1 MRESLLDIVTRLNDL
16 NGEDLADAV
25 TQTDDVQWC
34 LSELRDIL
42 GIIGD
47 MSVDHLREM
56 VQADREGRCVVL
68 PCKVG
73 DTVYQ
78 VETSKCKNMDLYKC
92 EDYCYGFGNCWEGES
107 FVKEVKFELWMIA
120 CINKTVFLNRE
131 SAEKALEEMEGE

>member
-1 MRESLLDIVTRLNDL
+1 MKESLLDIVTRLNDL

-68 PCKVG
+68 PCKAG
-73 DTVYQ
+73 DTFYRGDEKYKADHWNV
-78 VETSKCKNMDLYKC
+78 VLTAIFWAGERKNITLLYP
-92 EDYCYGFGNCWEGES
+92 EEVGN
-107 FVKEVKFELWMIA
+107 V
-120 CINKTVFLNRE
+120 
-131 SAEKALEEMEGE
+131 LEEMEDAQK

>member
-1 MRESLLDIVTRLNDL
+1 MDNREVQELIDRVARLSREFREATKRLTDIK
-16 NGEDLADAV
+16 
-25 TQTDDVQWC
+25 
-34 LSELRDIL
+34 DIL
-42 GIIGD
+42 GD
-47 MSVDHLREM
+47 NYDLDHLREM
-56 VQADREGRCVVL
+56 VQDDREGRCVVL

-131 SAEKALEEMEGE
+131 AAEKAMKEMEGE